1 MASVED
7 FPFADFKYG
16 SLDSNTN
23 SNAFGL
29 PSGTEV
35 LNLDLF
41 DEMDHMST
49 NLAFLEEKEE
59 LEESSPLSSVPAQ
72 IPMTLAAPSMIM
84 PQQVPPQQI
93 HQLQQ
98 HHQPQQQLQQ
108 VQQHL
113 LPLEQTH
120 HHPVAQTQYPPVDS
134 QMFYDQQS
142 AFIQSTPYDAGFP
155 PVHAF
160 VPPVTTPAQATNQQM
175 EFQTPQRQR
184 NMSEADIYDTIQHD
198 LHESPLSLSPE
209 SVIASS
215 VAQSYSTAP
224 SYIQDDLPA
233 LSSLASDLKRYKVI
247 RGISSGGSA
256 TKPPRVVTLANHHYA
271 PVSLEL
277 VGATLHDLC
286 LPQWSD
292 EEKQDRRRI
301 IRVERFQIGSRIVA
315 QFSILGSAKE
325 NPKTMPAAPG
335 VDVVEVSCLDCY
347 TSANEDEDEYSD
359 SADYGYKTESELK
372 RAFYIT
378 SVEVIK
384 VVELLIGTEVQDA
397 VERRRERGRIR
408 SNLVP
413 FWSKKPISSRMSN
426 QEIRNSPLG
435 SDSLD
440 FRVELATR
448 IMSYEVR
455 KPRGFDKE
463 VRILKWD
470 KLVPALKRALQ
481 SYYVEVPDDLEEA
494 F

>member
-1 MASVED
+1 
-7 FPFADFKYG
+7 
-16 SLDSNTN
+16 
-23 SNAFGL
+23 
-29 PSGTEV
+29 
-35 LNLDLF
+35 
-41 DEMDHMST
+41 
-49 NLAFLEEKEE
+49 
-59 LEESSPLSSVPAQ
+59 
-72 IPMTLAAPSMIM
+72 
-84 PQQVPPQQI
+84 
-93 HQLQQ
+93 
-98 HHQPQQQLQQ
+98 
-108 VQQHL
+108 
-113 LPLEQTH
+113 
-120 HHPVAQTQYPPVDS
+120 
-134 QMFYDQQS
+134 
-142 AFIQSTPYDAGFP
+142 
-155 PVHAF
+155 
-160 VPPVTTPAQATNQQM
+160 
-175 EFQTPQRQR
+175 
-184 NMSEADIYDTIQHD
+184 MSEADIYDTIQHD